1 MRVRTGGRDMTAL
14 VEMVRALRDVTKA
27 EAIAV
32 VNRDGGIVAA
42 DLPRN
47 VSQETFSIMC
57 AAILGAG
64 MTAATEL
71 GHAAPHRVLLES
83 RDATV
88 VTTVDRVAPSPSAAV
103 VGRNR
108 TKYHAEPIT
117 PPSHTIRNVNR
128 SGRTRSIAIS
138 TRARMPPAYRR
149 ISGGTAIAVE
159 IHSTNGISRA
169 AMTRNPRRHFHRISV
184 DHLTVGS
191 PPAETPDPL

>member
-1 MRVRTGGRDMTAL
+1 MCVRTGGRDMTAL

-47 VSQETFSIMC
+47 VSQETFSLMW

-83 RDATV
+83 NDVTV
-88 VTTVDRVAPSPSAAV
+88 VIQAMGRRALVVRVV
-103 VGRNR
+103 
-108 TKYHAEPIT
+108 
-117 PPSHTIRNVNR
+117 
-128 SGRTRSIAIS
+128 
-138 TRARMPPAYRR
+138 PPARVVCDR
-149 ISGGTAIAVE
+149 
-159 IHSTNGISRA
+159 
-169 AMTRNPRRHFHRISV
+169 
-184 DHLTVGS
+184 
-191 PPAETPDPL
+191 